1 VTYDGDVYEP
11 GTLTGGSDSNQQ
23 FILPRYRDLR
33 EIDERINVLKV
44 DFDKKSKE
52 YQDYTNK
59 INQYNLME
67 K

>member
-1 VTYDGDVYEP
+1 MTYDGDVYEP

>member
-1 VTYDGDVYEP
+1 MTYDGDVYEP

-33 EIDERINVLKV
+33 EIDERINSLKV

-59 INQYNLME
+59 LNQYNLME

>member
-1 VTYDGDVYEP
+1 MTYDGDVYEP

-59 INQYNLME
+59 LNQYNLME